1 MINKKWVEHNKK
13 EYGVQIIEL
22 KKIIENQVKDGGK
35 ANEFT
40 SDMLVAIVSGRKI
53 TEKMQ
58 NAINGIIK
66 KESPTEKF
74 KRESWLHSV
83 LPKLLMVKEQINNT
97 GWSEGYKK
105 GSINFMESI
114 IKQATNRK
122 TLTKKQLEAVS
133 GMYVRIKKDIE
144 KNKNNA

>member
-1 MINKKWVEHNKK
+1 MNKKWIEHNKK

-22 KKIIENQVKDGGK
+22 KKIIANQVRDGGK

-66 KESPTEKF
+66 KESPDEKF
-74 KRESWLHSV
+74 KRDDWLQTV
-83 LPKLLMVKEQINNT
+83 LPKLMMVKEQVNST
-97 GWSEGYKK
+97 DWGEQYRL

-114 IKQATNRK
+114 IAQAKNRK
-122 TLTKKQLEAVS
+122 TLTKKQMDAVS
-133 GMYVRIKKDIE
+133 NMYARIKKNIE
-144 KNKNNA
+144 KNNKK

>member
-13 EYGVQIIEL
+13 EYGVQIIQL
-22 KKIIENQVKDGGK
+22 KKIIESQVKDGGK

-66 KESPTEKF
+66 KESPDAKF

-83 LPKLLMVKEQINNT
+83 MPKLMMVKEQINNT
-97 GWSEGYKK
+97 DWSEQYRL

-114 IKQATNRK
+114 IAQAQNRK
-122 TLTKKQLEAVS
+122 TLTKKQMEAVS
-133 GMYVRIKKDIE
+133 NMYVRIKKNIE
-144 KNKNNA
+144 KKS

>member
-1 MINKKWVEHNKK
+1 MNKKWIEHNKK

-22 KKIIENQVKDGGK
+22 KKIIESQVKDGGK

-66 KESPTEKF
+66 KESPDAKF

-83 LPKLLMVKEQINNT
+83 MPKLMMVKEQINNT
-97 GWSEGYKK
+97 DWSDGYKG

-114 IKQATNRK
+114 IAQAKNRK
-122 TLTKKQLEAVS
+122 TLTKKQMEAVS
-133 GMYVRIKKDIE
+133 NMYVRIKKNIE
-144 KNKNNA
+144 KKS

>member
-22 KKIIENQVKDGGK
+22 KKIIESQVKDGGK

-66 KESPTEKF
+66 KESPDAKC

-83 LPKLLMVKEQINNT
+83 MPKLMMVKEQINNT
-97 GWSEGYKK
+97 DWSEQYRL

-114 IKQATNRK
+114 IAQAQNRK
-122 TLTKKQLEAVS
+122 TLTKKQMEAVS
-133 GMYVRIKKDIE
+133 NMYMRIKKNIE
-144 KNKNNA
+144 KKS

>member
-22 KKIIENQVKDGGK
+22 KKIIESQVKDGGK

-66 KESPTEKF
+66 KESPDAKF

-83 LPKLLMVKEQINNT
+83 MPKLMMVKEQINNT
-97 GWSEGYKK
+97 DWSEQYRL

-114 IKQATNRK
+114 IAQAKNRK
-122 TLTKKQLEAVS
+122 TLTKKQMEAVS
-133 GMYVRIKKDIE
+133 NMYVRIKKNIE
-144 KNKNNA
+144 KKS

>member
-22 KKIIENQVKDGGK
+22 KKIIESQVKDGGK

-66 KESPTEKF
+66 KESPDAKF

-83 LPKLLMVKEQINNT
+83 MPKLMMVKEQINNT
-97 GWSEGYKK
+97 DWSEQYRL

-114 IKQATNRK
+114 IAQAQNRK
-122 TLTKKQLEAVS
+122 TLTKKQMEAVS
-133 GMYVRIKKDIE
+133 NMYMRIKKNIE
-144 KNKNNA
+144 KKS

>member
-22 KKIIENQVKDGGK
+22 KKIIESQVKDGGK

-66 KESPTEKF
+66 KESPDAKF

-83 LPKLLMVKEQINNT
+83 MPKLMMVKEQINNT
-97 GWSEGYKK
+97 DWSEQYRL

-114 IKQATNRK
+114 IAQAQNRK
-122 TLTKKQLEAVS
+122 TLTKKQMEAVS
-133 GMYVRIKKDIE
+133 NMYVRIKKNIE
-144 KNKNNA
+144 KKS

>member
-13 EYGVQIIEL
+13 EYGVQIIQL
-22 KKIIENQVKDGGK
+22 KKIIESQVKDGGK
-35 ANEFT
+35 ANEFS

-66 KESPTEKF
+66 KESPDAKF

-83 LPKLLMVKEQINNT
+83 MPKLMMVKEQINNT
-97 GWSEGYKK
+97 DWSEQYRL

-114 IKQATNRK
+114 IAQAQNRK
-122 TLTKKQLEAVS
+122 TLTKKQMEAVS
-133 GMYVRIKKDIE
+133 NMYVRIKKNIE
-144 KNKNNA
+144 KKS